1 MMKVF
6 DWARTKSPWV
16 IHFNTGGCNGCD
28 IELVAALTPRFDV
41 ERFGILLEGSPRHA
55 DILAVTGPIT
65 SQIKDRLVRIYE
77 QMPDP
82 KLVVAIGSCA
92 LSGAPFKDCY
102 CVHGGID
109 SVLPVDAYVAGCP
122 PKPEAIIDGIAKLIE
137 RIKKGETNGNG
148 K

>member
-1 MMKVF
+1 MKISN
-6 DWARTKSPWV
+6 WARIKSPWV

-55 DILAVTGPIT
+55 DILAVTGPVT
-65 SQIKDRLVRIYE
+65 AQVKDRLLRIYE
-77 QMPDP
+77 QMPEP
-82 KLVVAIGSCA
+82 KLVVAIGACA

-102 CVHGGID
+102 NVHGGID
-109 SVLPVDAYVAGCP
+109 TLLPVADYIPGCP

-137 RIKKGETNGNG
+137 KLKKGEDDG
-148 K
+148 KGT

>member
-1 MMKVF
+1 L
-6 DWARTKSPWV
+6 DWARVKSPWV

-55 DILAVTGPIT
+55 DVLAVTGPIT

-77 QMPDP
+77 QMPEP
-82 KLVVAIGSCA
+82 KHVVAIGSCA

-102 CVHGGID
+102 AVHGGID
-109 SVLPVDAYVAGCP
+109 SVLPVDAYVPGCP
-122 PKPEAIIDGIAKLIE
+122 PKPEAIIAGIAKLIE
-137 RIKKGETNGNG
+137 KIKKGETHGSG
-148 K
+148 E